1 ALNGAD
7 DKTYTTDWLC
17 DRAIDFINLNA
28 SKPFCYMVSL
38 PDPHGPNTVRPPY
51 DTMYA
56 NAQVP
61 IPSTLRRRPEQI
73 PKWGQPAGV
82 TAAQLRKLM
91 IQYYGMVKCIDDNV
105 GQILDALRKQGLLE
119 RTIIVFTSD
128 HGDLCGE
135 HGRLNKGVPY
145 EGSARIPFLMHAPG
159 KIAPGTV
166 VTQALTCIDF
176 FPTVLSLMN
185 VSHDLSVDGRD
196 ASGLLTGKSAQWDDI
211 AFVRSTPRAFWLSAV
226 TERYKLVFSSTD
238 QPWLIDLKQ
247 DPNEI
252 NNLFGEKRHTAL
264 IRQLTAQL
272 SAYAKQHRDPYADHP
287 RIQSWMKQAS
297 ALK

>member
-1 ALNGAD
+1 MHMNKFVHTRGSD
-7 DKTYTTDWLC
+7 YIGWIMSRNRTYWTNW
-17 DRAIDFINLNA
+17 
-28 SKPFCYMVSL
+28 
-38 PDPHGPNTVRPPY
+38 
-51 DTMYA
+51 
-56 NAQVP
+56 
-61 IPSTLRRRPEQI
+61 
-73 PKWGQPAGV
+73 
-82 TAAQLRKLM
+82 
-91 IQYYGMVKCIDDNV
+91 
-105 GQILDALRKQGLLE
+105 
-119 RTIIVFTSD
+119 
-128 HGDLCGE
+128 
-135 HGRLNKGVPY
+135 
-145 EGSARIPFLMHAPG
+145 
-159 KIAPGTV
+159 
-166 VTQALTCIDF
+166 
-176 FPTVLSLMN
+176 
-185 VSHDLSVDGRD
+185 
-196 ASGLLTGKSAQWDDI
+196 KSAQWDDI